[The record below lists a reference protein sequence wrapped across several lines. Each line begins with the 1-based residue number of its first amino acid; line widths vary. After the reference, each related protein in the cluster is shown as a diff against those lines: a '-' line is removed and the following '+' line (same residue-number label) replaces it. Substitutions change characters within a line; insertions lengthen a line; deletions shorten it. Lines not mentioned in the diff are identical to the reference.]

1 ELENMQLAQARATL
15 HKTQISEKNKLQTA
29 FDWTDKNATG
39 YNMKS
44 IDPDRTIRIDG
55 LIRNNAGIAIG
66 DTVSIRKI
74 VPLQARQVIVT
85 PLENI
90 PPIDERYLAD
100 VLESVPITK
109 GDNVMIPYFGG
120 RLTFQVTSTIPDAE
134 AVLVIKK
141 TIFSITRQGPTL
153 VEVNG
158 FKYYQDA
165 NNVSLVMEEAV

>member
-1 ELENMQLAQARATL
+1 MRVVHSNYLNKKNELTVIEAYTRDVGRGIARITSKLMDELGLSKEDIVEIVGKRRTVAKCISQLTPEQLELENMQLAQARATL

-74 VPLQARQVIVT
+74 VPLQDRQVIIT
-85 PLENI
+85 QIENI
-90 PPIDERYLAD
+90 PPI
-100 VLESVPITK
+100 
-109 GDNVMIPYFGG
+109 
-120 RLTFQVTSTIPDAE
+120 
-134 AVLVIKK
+134 
-141 TIFSITRQGPTL
+141 
-153 VEVNG
+153 
-158 FKYYQDA
+158 
-165 NNVSLVMEEAV
+165 